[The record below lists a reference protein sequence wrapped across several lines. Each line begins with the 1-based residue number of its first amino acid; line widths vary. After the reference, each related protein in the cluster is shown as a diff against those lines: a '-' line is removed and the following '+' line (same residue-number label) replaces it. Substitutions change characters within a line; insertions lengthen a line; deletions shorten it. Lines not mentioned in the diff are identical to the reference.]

1 MNNTIRENKNF
12 DWFWKMLLG
21 ASVNLVAQG
30 LRKKTNKKNILT
42 TAGVGAL
49 AGLTEHWTSNN
60 VNNGRGFA
68 SGISA
73 GTMAGAVLGIGNALV
88 TNTNVLDE
96 SIKFSSICAITDG
109 MLRGIKTATA
119 KEEKNVLDQVFDWYI
134 NNTMQVRAKSKIYV
148 WLDKKY
154 CTNVDNLKKLI
165 QKAFDNTIFAIGYSL
180 EFTDALVYPTIGY
193 DISVCLTNAAQLS
206 KQVNYHYVD
215 NFGTQYGACPSDG
228 YHPIWVT
235 PFEEQ
240 QYIIPYCVMHEIGHR
255 IIKFSY
261 LFFVSN
267 KYQADI
273 RKYKNFDHEYVE
285 NERRGHTLM
294 EYGNLV
300 IGNLK
305 KEKSLD
311 DIIARGYLNINDET
325 LNKVILVFLYFK
337 HLECQK

>member
-109 MLRGIKTATA
+109 MWTAFTSALTRGARVST
-119 KEEKNVLDQVFDWYI
+119 
-134 NNTMQVRAKSKIYV
+134 
-148 WLDKKY
+148 
-154 CTNVDNLKKLI
+154 
-165 QKAFDNTIFAIGYSL
+165 
-180 EFTDALVYPTIGY
+180 FTGLWI
-193 DISVCLTNAAQLS
+193 
-206 KQVNYHYVD
+206 
-215 NFGTQYGACPSDG
+215 
-228 YHPIWVT
+228 
-235 PFEEQ
+235 
-240 QYIIPYCVMHEIGHR
+240 
-255 IIKFSY
+255 
-261 LFFVSN
+261 
-267 KYQADI
+267 
-273 RKYKNFDHEYVE
+273 
-285 NERRGHTLM
+285 
-294 EYGNLV
+294 
-300 IGNLK
+300 
-305 KEKSLD
+305 
-311 DIIARGYLNINDET
+311 
-325 LNKVILVFLYFK
+325 
-337 HLECQK
+337 